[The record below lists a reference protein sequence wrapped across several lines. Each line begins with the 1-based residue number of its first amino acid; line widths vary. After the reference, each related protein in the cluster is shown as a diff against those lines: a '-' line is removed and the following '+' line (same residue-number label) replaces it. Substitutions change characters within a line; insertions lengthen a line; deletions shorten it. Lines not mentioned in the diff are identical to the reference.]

1 MESGGVG
8 DFIANR
14 CKYTSNR
21 NELLPRSWIIE
32 FISLIICELIHY
44 FYSFTT
50 CSQSNVI
57 ISTLSVRISSINEN
71 SEDGCLGIDSHV
83 DMSCSGRH
91 ARIVGIKEGKTSTV
105 YVFDDSMKPSQSVR
119 AVHVAY
125 AYNTEDGKT
134 FILRVN
140 HCLDFTKL
148 MHHSILCTNQSRANS
163 IQINDCPTMYNELS
177 TQSIQILDKDIQLPI
192 EFNGTVPFIPI
203 RYPTDEEWDTCHH
216 IHLTAEE
223 GWDMNITPLNHKI
236 SSLESEENI
245 LDSYLLHRDLLD
257 RLHATVQLSSISRNN
272 KASVNPKILASM

>member
-1 MESGGVG
+1 
-8 DFIANR
+8 
-14 CKYTSNR
+14 
-21 NELLPRSWIIE
+21 
-32 FISLIICELIHY
+32 
-44 FYSFTT
+44 
-50 CSQSNVI
+50 
-57 ISTLSVRISSINEN
+57 
-71 SEDGCLGIDSHV
+71 
-83 DMSCSGRH
+83 MSCARQY
-91 ARIVGIKEGKTSTV
+91 ARIIGIEEGKTSTV
-105 YVFDDSMKPSQSVR
+105 YAFNDSMKPPQSVKT
-119 AVHVAY
+119 VHAACAY
-125 AYNTEDGKT
+125 DTEDGKT
-134 FILRVN
+134 FILRGD
-140 HCLDFTKL
+140 HCLNFTKST
-148 MHHSILCTNQSRANS
+148 HNSTLCTNHSGANS
-163 IQINDCPTMYNELS
+163 IKISNCPTMYNELS